1 MTRRLVLTADDL
13 GRDGPTSAA
22 IAELAAEGAITA
34 TTAIVVSPFARGAV
48 DAVRAAGLEPRL
60 HATLSSE
67 RGVPPWHP
75 LTSGRSLGDADDAS
89 LPEDA
94 RRVGERAEPDE
105 VAAELAAQLDRLR
118 ALGARPA
125 AIDSHAG
132 TLYGLTGRSF
142 LPEALALCAREG
154 LGLRLP
160 RSLAPYLAAGGGR
173 PTEVSAEVAHA
184 HARAVEAADASGVPI
199 PDAMITNRRDA
210 SDLGGYPALFDEA
223 RRMLADLPEGTSELF
238 LHPAPG
244 GAVAGDAG
252 IVRSWELRLLRDPAF
267 LAAIHAEGFELVA
280 GWGS

>member
-13 GRDGPTSAA
+13 GRDEATSAA
-22 IAELAAEGAITA
+22 IAELAADGAITA
-34 TTAIVVSPFARGAV
+34 TTAIVVSPFARAAV
-48 DAVRAAGLEPRL
+48 DAVRTAGLEPRL

-67 RGVPPWHP
+67 RGVPSWHP

-94 RRVGERAEPDE
+94 RQVGERAEPDE
-105 VAAELAAQLDRLR
+105 VAAELAAQLDQLR

-160 RSLAPYLAAGGGR
+160 RSLAPYLAAGGGHR
-173 PTEVSAEVAHA
+173 TEVSAEVATAHA
-184 HARAVEAADASGVPI
+184 HAVAAADATGVPI
-199 PDAMITNRRDA
+199 PAAMITNRRRA
-210 SDLGGYPALFDEA
+210 VDLGDYRALLDDV
-223 RRMLADLPEGTSELF
+223 RRMLGGLPAGTSELF
-238 LHPAPG
+238 LHPAPDG
-244 GAVAGDAG
+244 TLAGDAG
-252 IVRSWELRLLRDPAF
+252 AVRAWELRLLRDPA
-267 LAAIHAEGFELVA
+267 LRAAIDAEGLELVA
-280 GWGS
+280 SW